1 MSTKSVKNKKNTK
14 ILKKPSAQALS
25 DAVVT
30 LAQAKEMGNAFIRE
44 RDWQQ
49 FHNPKNLSM
58 ALAIEAAELME
69 KFRWTEGSE
78 SFKELLINREE
89 IEDEAADVFFSL
101 LSFCTSADI
110 DISSAFARKLVK
122 TAKRYPVDKVK
133 GLAEYKPA
141 KRK

>member
-1 MSTKSVKNKKNTK
+1 M
-14 ILKKPSAQALS
+14 AL
-25 DAVVT
+25 
-30 LAQAKEMGNAFIRE
+30 AFIAE

-69 KFRWTEGSE
+69 KFRWVEGKDSC
-78 SFKELLINREE
+78 KELLTNREE
-89 IEDEAADVFFSL
+89 IEDEAADVFWSV
-101 LSFCTSADI
+101 LSFCNNANI
-110 DISSAFARKLVK
+110 DISSAFERKLKK

-133 GLAEYKPA
+133 GIAEYKPA

>member
-1 MSTKSVKNKKNTK
+1 MITKCAKKKQVTVS
-14 ILKKPSAQALS
+14 KK
-25 DAVVT
+25 T
-30 LAQAKEMGNAFIRE
+30 LNDTAITIAQAKEMALAFIAE

-69 KFRWTEGSE
+69 KFRWVEGKDSC
-78 SFKELLINREE
+78 KELLTNREE
-89 IEDEAADVFFSL
+89 IEDEAADVFWSV
-101 LSFCTSADI
+101 LSFCNNANI
-110 DISSAFARKLVK
+110 DISSAFERKLKK

-133 GLAEYKPA
+133 GIAEYKPA

>member
-1 MSTKSVKNKKNTK
+1 MKKVETKKNAK
-14 ILKKPSAQALS
+14 LLKKPSPQVLT

-30 LAQAKEMGNAFIRE
+30 LAQAKEMGRVFIRE
-44 RDWQQ
+44 REWEQ

-78 SFKELLINREE
+78 SFKEVLANREE

-110 DISSAFARKLVK
+110 DISSAFARKLIK

>member
-1 MSTKSVKNKKNTK
+1 MSTKSIKTKKNAK
-14 ILKKPSAQALS
+14 LLKKPSARTLT
-25 DAVVT
+25 DASVT
-30 LAQAKEMGNAFIRE
+30 LAQAKEMGGAFIRE

-69 KFRWTEGSE
+69 KFRWVEGKD
-78 SFKELLINREE
+78 SFKELSVNREE

-101 LSFCTSADI
+101 LSFCTSAEI